1 MATVPLQQTPTEQ
14 IDTGGTPLFSATN
27 IQPVQDTGVAQDI
40 GRLSNAQKQFAKI
53 AADLQDQHDDI
64 KSNEAYR
71 GYQEEADVKVN
82 EYLSLQRGDAIA
94 TVGYDEETNKPIT
107 AYDKLVNDLEEIS
120 NKYLGT
126 LDNKSQKQIFNDK
139 YSASKR
145 ISVNSASKHS
155 LKQSRLK
162 LTEEAESNVNI
173 AKRGAINSFESFQEE
188 NGDYQINYYRGLLE
202 IKRLAELNGQN
213 TDINKGPLNST
224 YLEAVQTYND
234 EVMKGVV
241 DELNKLPG
249 GHQLAKQYVLMHKPK
264 EIKNVVTELEI
275 YIKDKHK
282 DYNGEQCVNA
292 VLTSN
297 GNQNSGNFLDQTKKL
312 MCLKSNHH
320 EDDGTGA
327 SVYDGHHSDKVNI
340 AGQTQQNNIDTLEN
354 IRNESKF
361 YRLDSNA
368 TLINEH
374 QTTHL
379 FAIQHLGVKKAD
391 SLYTKAKSSLEIDTV
406 KYKEDATYAKQIN
419 EKIIDNYNK
428 LIIEEANKLYG
439 GNDRLVGS
447 RYMGKDGQP
456 NEYTANIANDLEI
469 IKKGINY
476 DGDFTSDVDFI
487 TGLRPLE
494 VLKAEIKQTILDP
507 KQQEYALQDL
517 EIKYKKISSEGTKI
531 YNENLNAAKEIAF
544 AEEGGWKNLEANGIK
559 IENFSESDQELL
571 KKGQPEESD
580 LDTIIELEKN
590 PVEVATN
597 LPAYSQLLSK
607 SDYLGLKN
615 YANSLRS
622 ESSTGSATADS
633 TMFDDTLITYGFDT
647 IFTKKK
653 GKGREN
659 NTGETDL
666 DKKKDYIQLK
676 AEWKER
682 INQFITDNN
691 GAKPSNAEKQNMLN
705 EILNDKVYVKTPWF
719 KQHIQIPAEALD
731 DDQFDDAFVFVGG
744 KKVFVK
750 QIPDEVREY
759 FIKGYVAAG
768 MPYTEQMIAEE
779 WVLHGK
785 KKSKSE
791 IIKYVEDNNL

>member
-40 GRLSNAQKQFAKI
+40 GRLSQAQKQFAQI
-53 AADLQDQHDDI
+53 AADLQDQHDDV

-82 EYLSLQRGDAIA
+82 EYLNLQRGDAIA

-107 AYDKLVNDLEEIS
+107 RYDQLIKDLDEIS
-120 NKYLGT
+120 NKYLET

-139 YSASKR
+139 YAASKR

-155 LKQSRLK
+155 LKQTRLK
-162 LTEEAESNVNI
+162 LDEESKSNIELSKN
-173 AKRGAINSFESFQEE
+173 AAINSFESWQDG
-188 NGDYQINYYRGLLE
+188 NGDYAINYYRGLLE
-202 IKRLAELNGQN
+202 IKRNAELNGRN
-213 TDINKGPLNST
+213 TDINKGKLSEK
-224 YLEAVQTYND
+224 YLEDVQIYNKAVM
-234 EVMKGVV
+234 EGVV
-241 DELNKLPG
+241 DRLTKLPG
-249 GHQLAKQYVLMHKPK
+249 GHAIADAYVKAHKPEDAK
-264 EIKNVVTELEI
+264 EIITELEI
-275 YIKDKHK
+275 SIAEKHE
-282 DYNGEQCVNA
+282 DYSQEKCVNG
-292 VLTSN
+292 VLTAN
-297 GNQNSGNFLDQTKKL
+297 GNQNTGNFKDQTNKL
-312 MCLKSNHH
+312 MCLKSNHYVN
-320 EDDGTGA
+320 DGNGGA
-327 SVYDGHHSDKVNI
+327 VYDGNHSNEINI
-340 AGQTQQNNIDTLEN
+340 AGQTQENNIDTLEK

-361 YRLDSNA
+361 YKLDSNA

-379 FAIQHLGVKKAD
+379 FAVQHLGVKKAD
-391 SLYTKAKSSLEIDTV
+391 SLYTKAKSSIEIDTA

-428 LIIEEANKLYG
+428 LINEEANKKYKG
-439 GNDRLVGS
+439 DYVN
-447 RYMGKDGQP
+447 
-456 NEYTANIANDLEI
+456 AIANDLEI

-476 DGDFTSDVDFI
+476 DGDFTSDVNFI

-494 VLKAEIKQTILDP
+494 VLKAEIKETILDP
-507 KQQEYALQDL
+507 KQQKYALQDL
-517 EIKYKKISSEGTKI
+517 EIKYKKISSERTKI

-559 IENFSESDQELL
+559 IENFSESDQEIL

-622 ESSTGSATADS
+622 ESLTGSATADA
-633 TMFDDTLITYGFDT
+633 TMFDDTLISYGFDT
-647 IFTKKK
+647 IFSKKIDK
-653 GKGREN
+653 GVGKS
-659 NTGETDL
+659 TGETDL

-691 GAKPSNAEKQNMLN
+691 GAKPTNAEKQNMLN

-719 KQHIQIPAEALD
+719 KKSIQIPAEALD
-731 DDQFDDAFVFVGG
+731 DDQFSDAYVLVGSE
-744 KKVFVK
+744 KVFVK
-750 QIPDEVREY
+750 RIPDEVREY

-768 MPYTEQMIAEE
+768 MSYTEQMIANE
-779 WVLHGK
+779 WILHGK
-785 KKSKSE
+785 KRKKSE
-791 IIKYVEDNNL
+791 IIKYVEENNL

>member
-14 IDTGGTPLFSATN
+14 INTGGTPLFSATN

-40 GRLSNAQKQFAKI
+40 GRLSNAQKQFEKI

-120 NKYLGT
+120 NKYLET
-126 LDNKSQKQIFNDK
+126 LDNSSQKQIFNDK
-139 YSASKR
+139 YAASKR

-162 LTEEAESNVNI
+162 LTEEAQSNINI
-173 AKRGAINSFESFQEE
+173 AKTGAINSFESFQEE
-188 NGDYQINYYRGLLE
+188 NGDYAVNYYRGLLE
-202 IKRLAELNGQN
+202 IKRHAELNGRN
-213 TDINKGPLNST
+213 TDINAGPLSST
-224 YLEAVQTYND
+224 YLEAVQKYND

-249 GHQLAKQYVLMHKPK
+249 GHKLAMQYVDMHKPK

-282 DYNGEQCVNA
+282 DYNGEKCVNG
-292 VLTSN
+292 VLTAN
-297 GNQNSGNFLDQTKKL
+297 GNQNTGNFLDQTKKL

-327 SVYDGHHSDKVNI
+327 SVYDGHHSDKVEV
-340 AGQTQQNNIDTLEN
+340 AGQTQENNIDTLEK

-361 YRLDSNA
+361 YKLDSNA

-391 SLYTKAKSSLEIDTV
+391 SLYTKAKSSVEIDTAR
-406 KYKEDATYAKQIN
+406 YKEDATYAKQIN
-419 EKIIDNYNK
+419 EKIINSYNK
-428 LIIEEANKLYG
+428 LISEEANKIYG
-439 GNDRLVGS
+439 RFGEGEFAV
-447 RYMGKDGQP
+447 
-456 NEYTANIANDLEI
+456 TIANDLEI

-476 DGDFTSDVDFI
+476 DGDFTSDVNFI

-494 VLKAEIKQTILDP
+494 VLKAEIKETITDP
-507 KQQEYALQDL
+507 KQQKYALQDL
-517 EIKYKKISSEGTKI
+517 EIKYKKISSERTKI
-531 YNENLNAAKEIAF
+531 YNEGLNAAKEIAF

-580 LDTIIELEKN
+580 VDTVVNLINN
-590 PVEVATN
+590 PGETRNN
-597 LPAYSQLLSK
+597 LPSYSQLLSQ
-607 SDYLGLKN
+607 SDYLGLKR
-615 YANSLRS
+615 YAEDLQS
-622 ESSTGSATADS
+622 ED
-633 TMFDDTLITYGFDT
+633 
-647 IFTKKK
+647 
-653 GKGREN
+653 
-659 NTGETDL
+659 
-666 DKKKDYIQLK
+666 
-676 AEWKER
+676 
-682 INQFITDNN
+682 
-691 GAKPSNAEKQNMLN
+691 
-705 EILNDKVYVKTPWF
+705 
-719 KQHIQIPAEALD
+719 
-731 DDQFDDAFVFVGG
+731 
-744 KKVFVK
+744 
-750 QIPDEVREY
+750 
-759 FIKGYVAAG
+759 
-768 MPYTEQMIAEE
+768 
-779 WVLHGK
+779 
-785 KKSKSE
+785 
-791 IIKYVEDNNL
+791 KYVEATGNVTMLKATLDRFDMGDLYRSKNKTKKRKYIAIHEAWLKEINARQITKGNVKLTMGEKQDALNDILIDNVNIDNDPFLGFIGGGDTKDENVFFVDQDRLEDVYVDIPYKDENVRIFISKIDEDVLSLIKQSLRKAGKPVSQKNIADYFVRKGQPKNVNEAFAYRED